1 MIQVAQLDGYSPR
14 KDRTVSI
21 RFVTQELTPAQ
32 VMEIHEMLDTFGILY
47 FRAGEK
53 MPQQEIKELD
63 KIDLDLYDQP
73 KSQSQRLRAVLYK
86 LWKQDEVGKFKDFYK
101 IQTDKIIEHYKT
113 KLDADT

>member
-14 KDRTVSI
+14 KDKTVSI

-32 VMEIHEMLDTFGILY
+32 VMEIHQMLDTYGVLY
-47 FRAGEK
+47 FKPGEK
-53 MPQQEIKELD
+53 LAKEEIEELD

-73 KSQSQRLRAVLYK
+73 KTQSQRLRGVLYK
-86 LWKQDEVGKFKDFYK
+86 LWQQEKVGDFKDFYK
-101 IQTDKIIEHYKT
+101 IQTDKIIEHFKT